1 MYSDAAL
8 EQLRK
13 EALSRFWIRI
23 GVVLL
28 IAICLVVISPF
39 LMIFGALTGIVI
51 TALIPNPS
59 KKKYYDAVKYSA
71 IRGQFEKAFGEVMV
85 DYNKGFSE
93 NFISHTG
100 LLQMGN
106 EYSSDDYVSGVCNGV
121 PFSRSDVYIASSS
134 SDSEGNSSTTVFFEG
149 RWMVFDFPKE
159 LSGDLQVF
167 EKNFHYAKKRKGI
180 FTKKAERRHEIFL
193 EDESFNKRYVVMAQ
207 DDHDAFYFLT
217 PHMMEKIDRYCSQSD
232 GRFMLGILGNRLH
245 VAINNS
251 KNPMEPSLFR
261 KNDVEEVRA
270 EVSNEIELIRRTIEE
285 FKLDADL

>member
-1 MYSDAAL
+1 MSSNVRPETMERITTPAL
-8 EQLRK
+8 AQ
-13 EALSRFWIRI
+13 
-23 GVVLL
+23 
-28 IAICLVVISPF
+28 
-39 LMIFGALTGIVI
+39 
-51 TALIPNPS
+51 
-59 KKKYYDAVKYSA
+59 
-71 IRGQFEKAFGEVMV
+71 
-85 DYNKGFSE
+85 
-93 NFISHTG
+93 
-100 LLQMGN
+100 
-106 EYSSDDYVSGVCNGV
+106 
-121 PFSRSDVYIASSS
+121 
-134 SDSEGNSSTTVFFEG
+134 
-149 RWMVFDFPKE
+149 
-159 LSGDLQVF
+159 
-167 EKNFHYAKKRKGI
+167 GI